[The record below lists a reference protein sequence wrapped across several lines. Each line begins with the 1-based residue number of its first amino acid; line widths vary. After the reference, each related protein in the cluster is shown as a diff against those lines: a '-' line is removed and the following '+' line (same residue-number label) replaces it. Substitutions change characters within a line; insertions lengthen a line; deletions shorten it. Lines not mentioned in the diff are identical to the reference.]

1 MKSTWSCLRINR
13 FTYFSFSTLIL
24 YTQTSYGLGIGVFNA
39 ISGNTWATIQ
49 DTVTGKVRRILTQ
62 GFTNYNMI
70 ILDQALKNNSYF
82 DFLNTNVYMDD
93 IGYTANVTGK
103 VLYFLDA
110 MYLKK
115 TSGQVD
121 KFINSEVVKN
131 KITRQL
137 TRSSP

>member
-1 MKSTWSCLRINR
+1 M
-13 FTYFSFSTLIL
+13 